1 MTLKYL
7 LDTNILSEAKRPQP
21 NEKVMEKLRLY
32 RQEIATATI
41 VIHEMLYG
49 CLRLSL
55 SKKRQDIEDYIN
67 DVILAQLPLFDY
79 NLKAAQYHAQQRA
92 RLSKVG
98 KTPAFIDGQIAS
110 IALTND
116 VILVT
121 NNVVDFQ
128 DFDSLISAPWS
139 FKACFKSIKP
149 FLTSNRIC
157 STSFRI
163 FRVWCKFTAVNA
175 TPATV
180 PTPMRAVVACNTPK
194 LFCII

>member
-32 RQEIATATI
+32 RQETATAII

-116 VILVT
+116 LILVT

-128 DFDSLISAPWS
+128 DFDSLIIENW
-139 FKACFKSIKP
+139 F
-149 FLTSNRIC
+149 
-157 STSFRI
+157 
-163 FRVWCKFTAVNA
+163 
-175 TPATV
+175 
-180 PTPMRAVVACNTPK
+180 
-194 LFCII
+194 

>member
-32 RQEIATATI
+32 RQETATATI

-116 VILVT
+116 LILVT

-128 DFDSLISAPWS
+128 DFDSLIIENW
-139 FKACFKSIKP
+139 FY
-149 FLTSNRIC
+149 
-157 STSFRI
+157 
-163 FRVWCKFTAVNA
+163 
-175 TPATV
+175 
-180 PTPMRAVVACNTPK
+180 
-194 LFCII
+194 